1 MKRAYFFILGA
12 IMLIALSFFS
22 CQKEI
27 GSEKNV
33 VTPDKESCQIGF
45 YHNEILKNFIEIRQQ
60 PSALSSS
67 TGADE
72 FKKLMA
78 DYGSAV
84 YLAYKRNPPSS
95 NLDQWVG
102 NVLEMSVSTQ
112 QSKILDNILSKN
124 MTMTN
129 ALNNGFGRKVVPEII
144 SNYLADIEQITA
156 NYGGTATF
164 NTKLTQLHLQY
175 YRQASSDE
183 RMLVSW
189 ITDVA
194 EGSYDYWDGEYRTWY
209 PRLSRSRFWD
219 KVLNIGGKI
228 LSADIAG
235 AAEYFLGTKIG
246 LIGGP
251 LSWKVGAAYAGLSS
265 AVAGVTVLA
274 EEILTRAPIEI
285 ISSEEIYEAYLFR
298 KNELG
303 L

>member
-1 MKRAYFFILGA
+1 MKRAIFFILGA
-12 IMLIALSFFS
+12 ITLFAS

-27 GSEKNV
+27 GSEKDV
-33 VTPDKESCQIGF
+33 RTSDKESCQIGF
-45 YHNEILKNFIEIRQQ
+45 YHNEILKNFIEISQQ

-102 NVLEMSVSTQ
+102 NVLEMSVSTR
-112 QSKILDNILSKN
+112 QSKILDNIISKK
-124 MTMTN
+124 MTLTN
-129 ALNNGFGRKVVPEII
+129 ALNNGFGRNVVPEII
-144 SNYLADIEQITA
+144 SNYLADIERITA

-175 YRQASSDE
+175 YRQATSDE

-209 PRLSRSRFWD
+209 PRLTRSKFWD
-219 KVLNIGGKI
+219 KTLKIGATIVGADIGGVVSYFI
-228 LSADIAG
+228 ERRYG
-235 AAEYFLGTKIG
+235 WVTAA
-246 LIGGP
+246 
-251 LSWKVGAAYAGLSS
+251 LSWKVGAAYAGLHS
-265 AVAGVTVLA
+265 AVAGVATLTQ
-274 EEILTRAPIEI
+274 EIITRAPIEN